1 MMKRLR
7 IERAAGQLLVAR
19 PCGPST
25 PGAALRSSYKC
36 TTSQVPVR
44 HSSSSSAAEAEH
56 TPLYEEDGTDHARFP
71 PLEKL
76 PPNTSALPSP
86 LPSRAL
92 ESAKLSALHAR
103 LSLSPKIPLQTL
115 ARTLV
120 DASADPNP
128 YFNNSSLAFLGATI
142 INYHASEW
150 FMVHYPRL
158 PMEVLEAAMTG
169 LAGPTPLDRIAKAW
183 GIEPAA
189 APGGEVDPGLLQFS
203 LDQPGETVRGF
214 GYTRTVVDKINKNN
228 WQRSVAARVIYEDNL
243 PALPST
249 TKAKQTTPAV
259 AEQEEQQQEEQQQ
272 DDSEVDYAETSPAAP
287 KFSPTS
293 YGSSTTRE
301 LSEKAHAN
309 FVRAVVGAVFAHCG
323 REAAKSFVKAHVL
336 SRQLDLER
344 LFAFKHPT
352 LELAMLCA
360 REEFDPPVA
369 RLLSE
374 TGRLSRT
381 PVFVVG
387 VYSGNEKLGEGAGAT
402 LEQARLKAAMHALKA
417 WYLYS
422 PGEGVKV
429 PSDVLGQEEEEA
441 AAAGGKKK
449 GGWEPVYIDIGELI
463 SR

>member
-7 IERAAGQLLVAR
+7 IERATGQLLAAR
-19 PCGPST
+19 PGCPST

-36 TTSQVPVR
+36 ATQVAPVR
-44 HSSSSSAAEAEH
+44 YSSSSSAVETE
-56 TPLYEEDGTDHARFP
+56 PVYEEDGTDHSRFP

-76 PPNTSALPSP
+76 PPNTSTLPSP
-86 LPSRAL
+86 LPYRAL

-128 YFNNSSLAFLGATI
+128 LFNNSSLAFLGATI

-158 PMEVLEAAMTG
+158 PMDVLFAAMAR
-169 LAGPTPLDRIAKAW
+169 LPGP
-183 GIEPAA
+183 
-189 APGGEVDPGLLQFS
+189 APPQQDSQIL
-203 LDQPGETVRGF
+203 
-214 GYTRTVVDKINKNN
+214 GYTMVDKINKNN
-228 WQRSVAARVIYEDNL
+228 WKRSVASKVIYDDDFGQL
-243 PALPST
+243 IMPR
-249 TKAKQTTPAV
+249 KAKESEDKAV
-259 AEQEEQQQEEQQQ
+259 EEDQGQGVYHEE
-272 DDSEVDYAETSPAAP
+272 AANPTP

-309 FVRAVVGAVFAHCG
+309 FARAVVGAVYTHCG
-323 REAAKSFVKAHVL
+323 RAAAKSFVKAHVL
-336 SRQLDLER
+336 CRELDLER

-360 REEFDPPVA
+360 REEFEPPVA

-387 VYSGNEKLGEGAGAT
+387 VYSGNDKLGEGQGAT

-422 PGEGVKV
+422 PGEGAKV
-429 PSDVLGQEEEEA
+429 PSDVLEMETGGGGGGGGGGEQQGQ
-441 AAAGGKKK
+441 GQGQQGKNK
-449 GGWEPVYIDIGELI
+449 GWEPAYIDIGELI

>member
-7 IERAAGQLLVAR
+7 IERATGQLLAAR
-19 PCGPST
+19 PGCPST

-36 TTSQVPVR
+36 ATQVAPVR
-44 HSSSSSAAEAEH
+44 YSSSSSAVETE
-56 TPLYEEDGTDHARFP
+56 PVYEEDGTDHSLP

-76 PPNTSALPSP
+76 PPNTSTLPSP
-86 LPSRAL
+86 LPYRAL

-128 YFNNSSLAFLGATI
+128 LFNNSSLAFLGATI

-158 PMEVLEAAMTG
+158 PMDVLFAAMAG
-169 LAGPTPLDRIAKAW
+169 LAGPAPLNRIAKSW
-183 GIEPAA
+183 GIEVAA

-203 LDQPGETVRGF
+203 LENPGESIAGF

-228 WQRSVAARVIYEDNL
+228 WKRSVASKVIYDDDFGQL
-243 PALPST
+243 IMPR
-249 TKAKQTTPAV
+249 KAKESEDKAV
-259 AEQEEQQQEEQQQ
+259 EEDQGQGVYHEE
-272 DDSEVDYAETSPAAP
+272 AANPTP

-309 FVRAVVGAVFAHCG
+309 FARAVVGAVYTHCG
-323 REAAKSFVKAHVL
+323 RAAAKSFVKAHVL
-336 SRQLDLER
+336 CRELDLER

-360 REEFDPPVA
+360 REEFEPPVA

-387 VYSGNEKLGEGAGAT
+387 VYSGNDKLGEGQGAT

-422 PGEGVKV
+422 PGEGAKV
-429 PSDVLGQEEEEA
+429 PSDVLEMETGGGGGGGEQQGQ
-441 AAAGGKKK
+441 GQGQQGKNK
-449 GGWEPVYIDIGELI
+449 GWEPAYIDIGELI

>member
-7 IERAAGQLLVAR
+7 IERATGQLLAAR
-19 PCGPST
+19 
-25 PGAALRSSYKC
+25 PGAASTPSIALRAA
-36 TTSQVPVR
+36 QVPVR
-44 HSSSSSAAEAEH
+44 HSSSSAVEAEP
-56 TPLYEEDGTDHARFP
+56 TPIYEEDGTDHSRFP

-76 PPNTSALPSP
+76 PPLTSTLPSP
-86 LPSRAL
+86 LPERAL
-92 ESAKLSALHAR
+92 QSAKLAALHAR

-120 DASADPNP
+120 DPSADPSP
-128 YFNNSSLAFLGATI
+128 QFNNSSLAFLGSTI
-142 INYHASEW
+142 INYHASES

-158 PMEVLEAAMTG
+158 PMDVLYAAMTG
-169 LAGPTPLDRIAKAW
+169 LAGPAPLNRIAKAW
-183 GIEPAA
+183 GTEVAA

-203 LDQPGETVRGF
+203 LEKTGESVLGF
-214 GYTRTVVDKINKNN
+214 GYTRTVVEKINKNN
-228 WQRSVAARVIYEDNL
+228 WQRSVASKVIYDDDFG
-243 PALPST
+243 
-249 TKAKQTTPAV
+249 QVITPPPQP
-259 AEQEEQQQEEQQQ
+259 EEEQPAAEEEK
-272 DDSEVDYAETSPAAP
+272 DSEFSNTSSP

-293 YGSSTTRE
+293 YGSSQTRE

-309 FVRAVVGAVFAHCG
+309 FVRAVVGAIYTHSG
-323 REAAKSFVKAHVL
+323 REAAKAFVKAHIL
-336 SRQLDLER
+336 SRHLDLER

-352 LELAMLCA
+352 LELALLCA

-387 VYSGNEKLGEGAGAT
+387 IYSGNDKLGEGSGAT
-402 LEQARLKAAMHALKA
+402 LEHARLKAAMHALKA

-422 PGEGVKV
+422 PGQGLRV
-429 PSDVLGQEEEEA
+429 PSDVLDDGVKS
-441 AAAGGKKK
+441 GKA
-449 GGWEPVYIDIGELI
+449 WEPVYVDIGELI

>member
-7 IERAAGQLLVAR
+7 IERATGQLLAAH
-19 PCGPST
+19 PSTTST
-25 PGAALRSSYKC
+25 PGAALRSSHRA
-36 TTSQVPVR
+36 SQVPVR
-44 HSSSSSAAEAEH
+44 HQSSSAVEAKSH
-56 TPLYEEDGTDHARFP
+56 TPLYEEDGTDHSRFP

-92 ESAKLSALHAR
+92 QSAKLAALHAR

-128 YFNNSSLAFLGATI
+128 QFNNSSLAFLGSTI

-158 PMEVLEAAMTG
+158 PMDVFYAAMTG
-169 LAGPTPLDRIAKAW
+169 LAGPAPLHRIAKSW
-183 GIEPAA
+183 GIESAA
-189 APGGEVDPGLLQFS
+189 VPGGEVDPGLLQFS
-203 LDQPGETVRGF
+203 LEHPGESVLGF
-214 GYTRTVVDKINKNN
+214 GYTRTVVGKINKNN
-228 WQRSVAARVIYEDNL
+228 WQRSVASKVIYDDDFGQAVPPPSQQPKEENN
-243 PALPST
+243 PA
-249 TKAKQTTPAV
+249 
-259 AEQEEQQQEEQQQ
+259 EEEE
-272 DDSEVDYAETSPAAP
+272 SEEFSESVPLP

-293 YGSSTTRE
+293 YGSEQTRE

-309 FVRAVVGAVFAHCG
+309 FVRAVVGAMYAHCG

-336 SRQLDLER
+336 SRHLDLER

-387 VYSGNEKLGEGAGAT
+387 IYSGNDKLGEGAGAT

-422 PGEGVKV
+422 PGERARV
-429 PSDVLGQEEEEA
+429 PSDMLGDEDE
-441 AAAGGKKK
+441 GGAEKKK
-449 GGWEPVYIDIGELI
+449 SWEPVYVDIGELI